1 MKCESCQKKQAIVHL
16 TDVSNNQKREIHLC
30 EECAREKGVTIKSHM
45 NKEATFPEFLTQ
57 IVEAQT
63 EAIGEDKDIRCPKCG
78 ITYKKF
84 RSTGK
89 FGCPNDYVV
98 FRKGLLNLLEKI
110 HQKVQHVG
118 KIPTRVGDHLAREK
132 ELSQLKVELT
142 RAIEAE
148 AYERAAEIRDRIY
161 ILEKRE
167 PEARAAKGK
176 DKEE

>member
-1 MKCESCQKKQAIVHL
+1 MKCESCNKNAAVVHL

-30 EECAREKGVTIKSHM
+30 EECAKEKGVTIKSHL
-45 NKEATFPEFLTQ
+45 NKDQNFPEFLTQ
-57 IVEAQT
+57 LVESQT
-63 EAIGEDKDIRCPKCG
+63 EATGEDEKDLKCPRCG

-89 FGCPNDYVV
+89 FGCPNDYHV
-98 FRKGLLNLLEKI
+98 FRKGLINLLEKI

-118 KIPTRVGDHLAREK
+118 KIPTRVGDHLARQK
-132 ELSQLKVELT
+132 ELNQLREELT

-161 ILEKRE
+161 SLEKG
-167 PEARAAKGK
+167 GK
-176 DKEE
+176 